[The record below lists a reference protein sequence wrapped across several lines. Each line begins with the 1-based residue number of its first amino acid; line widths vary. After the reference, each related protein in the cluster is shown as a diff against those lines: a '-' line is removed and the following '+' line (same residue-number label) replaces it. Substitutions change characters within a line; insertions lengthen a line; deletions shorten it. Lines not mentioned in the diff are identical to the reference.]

1 MGRRTMV
8 TALCAAALVLLLTA
22 AASAAGEVTPASG
35 PLAGGTVVS
44 VVSPAG
50 LASVT
55 GSGLYSLGFLP
66 DGSLYAW
73 GADGSEQLGDG
84 PGQIDQFAPVPVAAP
99 PGVTFESI
107 GAGGTHVVALGS
119 DGATYAWGND
129 GSGQQGNGPGVNGQA
144 TPGLV
149 TMPPG
154 VTFTSVAAG
163 GAASYA
169 IGSDGNTYAWGANS
183 LGQLGDASTDPTQS
197 SPVLVATP
205 PGVTFRQVSG
215 GAAHALA
222 LDTNGNAYA
231 WGSNFYGQL
240 GTGVSGAVER
250 TPLPVAMPVGV
261 TFTSVSAG
269 DYHSLALGSD
279 GNVYAWGLDMFG
291 GLGDDVALVDQ
302 SAPVLIAAP
311 PGVSFVSVSARA
323 FHSLALA
330 NDGTA
335 YAWGRDDGGQLG
347 DDAALANQPTP
358 RPVAMPPG
366 VSVISLSAGLDHSLA
381 VGSDGATYSWGWASF
396 GRLGRDTGGVN
407 QPVPGPL
414 AAPQVT
420 AVSFDGV
427 DGTDLG
433 FDAGSGSWTVTT
445 PAGATAGAVDVIV
458 QWSFGGTPQPPV
470 TYPDAFL
477 YVAPN
482 VPQDPQNPQ
491 NPQNP
496 PAVPNTPSALA
507 ATGVDTAGWAA
518 LAALAL
524 ALGLGALLLRRKKPE

>member
-1 MGRRTMV
+1 MEMVMRRRMTV
-8 TALCAAALVLLLTA
+8 TALCAAAIVLVLPT
-22 AASAAGEVTPASG
+22 AASAAGEVTPTSG

-50 LASVT
+50 LDSVI
-55 GSGLYSLGFLP
+55 GGGLYSLGFLP

-84 PGQIDQFAPVPVAAP
+84 PGQVDRFAPVRVAAP
-99 PGVTFESI
+99 VGVTFDSI

-144 TPGLV
+144 TPSLV
-149 TMPPG
+149 TTPPG
-154 VTFTSVAAG
+154 VSFTSVAAG
-163 GAASYA
+163 AAVAYA
-169 IGSDGNTYAWGANS
+169 IGSDGNAYAWGANS
-183 LGQLGDASTDPTQS
+183 LGQLGDGSTDPTQS
-197 SPVLVATP
+197 SPVPIATP
-205 PGVTFRQVSG
+205 PGVTLREVSG

-240 GTGVSGAVER
+240 GTGVTGGVER
-250 TPLPVAMPVGV
+250 TPLPVVMPVGV

-291 GLGDDVALVDQ
+291 GLGDDAALVDQ
-302 SAPVLIAAP
+302 SAPVMVAAP
-311 PGVSFVSVSARA
+311 PGVSFVAISAGAMHSV
-323 FHSLALA
+323 ALA
-330 NDGTA
+330 SDGTA

-347 DDAALANQPTP
+347 DDPAFANQPTP

-366 VSVISLSAGLDHSLA
+366 VSVISLSAGLEHTLA
-381 VGSDGATYSWGWASF
+381 VGSDGATYSWGWVSF
-396 GRLGRDTGGVN
+396 GRLGRDAGGVN
-407 QPVPGPL
+407 QPVPGQL

-433 FDAGSGSWTVTT
+433 FDAGSGGWTVTT
-445 PAGATAGAVDVIV
+445 PAGATPGAVDVIV
-458 QWSFGGTPQPPV
+458 QWNFNGVPQPPV
-470 TYPDAFL
+470 TYPNAFL
-477 YVAPN
+477 YTAPN
-482 VPQDPQNPQ
+482 LPTNPTNQPQNQ
-491 NPQNP
+491 
-496 PAVPNTPSALA
+496 PSALA
-507 ATGVDTAGWAA
+507 ATGFETVGWAA

-524 ALGLGALLLRRKKPE
+524 ALGLGALMLRRNEPQ

>member
-1 MGRRTMV
+1 MEIVMARRTTV
-8 TALCAAALVLLLTA
+8 TALCAAALVLALPA
-22 AASAAGEVTPASG
+22 AASAAGEVTPTSG

-44 VVSPAG
+44 IVAPAG

-55 GSGLYSLGFLP
+55 GHGLYSLWFLP
-66 DGSLYAW
+66 DGTLYSW
-73 GADGSEQLGDG
+73 GADASEQLGDG
-84 PGQIDQFAPVPVAAP
+84 PGQIDRFAPVRVAAP
-99 PGVTFESI
+99 PGVTFVSI

-129 GSGQQGNGPGVNGQA
+129 GSGQQGNGPEVNGQA

-222 LDTNGNAYA
+222 LDTSGNAYA

-240 GTGVSGAVER
+240 GLGVSGAVER
-250 TPLPVAMPVGV
+250 TPLPVVMPVGV

-291 GLGDDVALVDQ
+291 GLGDDAAFVDQ
-302 SAPVLIAAP
+302 PAPVRVAAP
-311 PGVSFVSVSARA
+311 PGVSFVAVSAGSM
-323 FHSLALA
+323 HSLALA
-330 NDGTA
+330 SDGTV

-347 DDAALANQPTP
+347 DDAAFANQPTP
-358 RPVAMPPG
+358 RPVAMPTG
-366 VSVISLSAGLDHSLA
+366 VSVVSLSAGLDHSLA

-407 QPVPGPL
+407 QPEPGRL

-420 AVSFDGV
+420 AVSFGGV
-427 DGTDLG
+427 DGTDLT
-433 FDAGSGSWTVTT
+433 FDAGSGRWTVTT
-445 PAGATAGAVDVIV
+445 PPGASAGAFDVIV
-458 QWSFGGTPQPPV
+458 RWNFNGDPQPPV
-470 TYPDAFL
+470 TYASAFR
-477 YVAPN
+477 YVAP
-482 VPQDPQNPQ
+482 VPPP

-496 PAVPNTPSALA
+496 PPVPNTPSALA
-507 ATGVDTAGWAA
+507 ATGFETVGWAA
-518 LAALAL
+518 VAALSL
-524 ALGLGALLLRRKKPE
+524 ALGVGALMLRRRDQK